1 MKYKEGDR
9 VRFLNDAVEGEVTKI
24 IANGRIEVTD
34 DDGFAHIVSDS
45 SIVRIEFSLDTSQ
58 IHDEEHV
65 KGDKNIPGKLIDH
78 VTVTPTNTRSIS
90 IVSSLENDET
100 IYAAVRLHN
109 EKALLTTDIDLL
121 LVNNTSYALTF
132 TAAQQFGNL
141 RQGIGTATIK
151 SRNEKFLGIFS
162 QDELHRFNGFEFQ
175 FLFFGEQEYRPR
187 APVTKNFYISS
198 NDFLHPDY
206 QTRLQGRSGEILLM
220 PLYALQQEPE
230 VDISV
235 LVDKYKMSELEN
247 EKRKIDSSPGQKN
260 KGAKERFVILS
271 RQKVVDLHIEELL
284 KDSSQMSN
292 AQIISYQLN
301 QFMYEMDQAI
311 LHKLHKITFIH
322 GVGEGILKNAIKE
335 ELKKYPGVRWTEA
348 PPEKFG
354 YGATE
359 IEL

>member
-1 MKYKEGDR
+1 MKFKEQDR

-24 IANGRIEVTD
+24 LANGRLEVTD
-34 DDGFAHIVSDS
+34 DDGFAHIVADTSV
-45 SIVRIEFSLDTSQ
+45 VRIEFSLDDSQLNEDDIHTSEQ
-58 IHDEEHV
+58 KTGANSGER
-65 KGDKNIPGKLIDH
+65 
-78 VTVTPTNTRSIS
+78 VTLSTTKHALSI
-90 IVSSLENDET
+90 ISSLENDET
-100 IYAAVRLHN
+100 IYAAIRLHN
-109 EKALLTTDIDLL
+109 EMALLTTDLDLL
-121 LVNNTSYALTF
+121 IVNNTSYSLSF
-132 TAAQQFGNL
+132 TASRQFGNL
-141 RQGIGTATIK
+141 RHGIGAASIGP
-151 SRNEKFLGIFS
+151 RNEKFLGIFS

-175 FLFFGEQEYRPR
+175 FLFYGEREYRPK
-187 APVTKNFYISS
+187 APVTKYFYISS

-220 PLYALQQEPE
+220 PLYQLNQEPE
-230 VDISV
+230 PDISS
-235 LVDKYKMSELEN
+235 LVEKYKISEYES
-247 EKRKIDSSPGQKN
+247 EKRKLDSGSGSRG
-260 KGAKERFVILS
+260 KGAKEKFVILS

-284 KDSSQMSN
+284 KDSSGMSN

-311 LHKLHKITFIH
+311 LNKMHKITFIH
-322 GVGEGILKNAIKE
+322 GVGEGILKNAIRE

>member
-1 MKYKEGDR
+1 MKFKEGDR

-24 IANGRIEVTD
+24 ISNGRIEITD

-45 SIVRIEFSLDTSQ
+45 SVVRIEFGLDTSQ
-58 IHDEEHV
+58 MEDPALEKINKKDMLT
-65 KGDKNIPGKLIDH
+65 GN
-78 VTVTPTNTRSIS
+78 VTVDTTKSQALS

-121 LVNNTSYALTF
+121 LVNNTSYSLTF
-132 TAAQQFGNL
+132 TASRQFGNL
-141 RQGIGTATIK
+141 RQGIGAASIR
-151 SRNEKFLGIFS
+151 SRSEKFLGIYS

-187 APVTKNFYISS
+187 APVTKYFYISS

-220 PLYALQQEPE
+220 PLYVLQQEPE
-230 VDISV
+230 IDISV
-235 LVDKYKMSELEN
+235 LVEKYKISEMES
-247 EKRKIDSSPGQKN
+247 EKRKADSVSGSKN
-260 KGAKERFVILS
+260 KGGKEKFVILS
-271 RQKVVDLHIEELL
+271 RQRVVDLHIEELL
-284 KDSSQMSN
+284 KDPSGLSN

-301 QFMYEMDQAI
+301 QFMYEMDQAV

-322 GVGEGILKNAIKE
+322 GVGEGILKNAIRE

>member
-1 MKYKEGDR
+1 MKFKEHDK
-9 VRFLNDAVEGEVTKI
+9 VRFLNDAVEGVVTRI
-24 IANGRIEVTD
+24 LPNGRIEVTD
-34 DDGFAHIVSDS
+34 NDGFAHVVPNS
-45 SIVRIEFSLDTSQ
+45 SVVRIEFSIDSSQ
-58 IHDEEHV
+58 IEASETQDRVQQSESEIIES
-65 KGDKNIPGKLIDH
+65 IPPDRAKSQNL
-78 VTVTPTNTRSIS
+78 SI
-90 IVSSLENDET
+90 ISSMENDET
-100 IYAAVRLHN
+100 IYVAVRLHN

-121 LVNNTSYALTF
+121 LVNNTSYAINF
-132 TAAQQFGNL
+132 TAARQFGNL
-141 RQGIGTATIK
+141 RHGIGAATINA
-151 SRNEKFLGIFS
+151 RNEKFLGIFS

-187 APVTKNFYISS
+187 SPVTKYFYISS

-220 PLYALQQEPE
+220 PLYELEQEQAP
-230 VDISV
+230 DISG
-235 LVDKYKMSELEN
+235 LVEKYKNSEMES
-247 EKRKIDSSPGQKN
+247 EKRRIDASRSAKV
-260 KGAKERFVILS
+260 KGAKEKFVILS

-284 KDSSQMSN
+284 KDPSGLSN

-311 LHKLHKITFIH
+311 INQLHKITFIH
-322 GVGEGILKNAIKE
+322 GVGEGILKNAIRE
-335 ELKKYPGVRWTEA
+335 ELKKYPGVRWTSA